1 MPHVAMKRKTE
12 MRKIEDLKR
21 HPLQAKYFTPP
32 TNAEIAAMADSL
44 QRDGL
49 QHPIHIL
56 PDGTIIAGHTRV
68 AGAEWNGWEEIE
80 CVVRWDLFE
89 QGEAAI
95 ERFFLD
101 DNKNRRQLGKLGMA
115 RIAAR
120 LMELEVEEGQR
131 RNGQGATRDFLG
143 KQFGLS
149 GRTLDRY
156 MKMIKAP
163 LPVQDAWDKKQLS
176 DADVRQVLASPE
188 RIQRKIA
195 QLIADGEL
203 PKAVVNKL
211 AVTLPA
217 PKKKLRTAMQ
227 SVPRSVQRVFDW
239 LSPEPLSYYNL
250 FLYADEL
257 PALKKA
263 LLQLTKLVAKLDKDK
278 GTNPLESEV
287 AKIKELL

>member
-115 RIAAR
+115 RIAVR

-143 KQFGLS
+143 KLFNVS

-156 MKMIKAP
+156 MKMTKAP

-176 DADVRQVLASPE
+176 NGDVQRVLASPKEVQGKIAE
-188 RIQRKIA
+188 RIA
-195 QLIADGEL
+195 NGEL
-203 PKAVVNKL
+203 PKAVVHQL

-227 SVPRSVQRVFDW
+227 SIPRSVQRVYDW
-239 LSPEPLSYYNL
+239 LSPKPLSYYIL
-250 FLYADEL
+250 FLYAGEL

-263 LLQLTKLVAKLDKDK
+263 SIQLTKLVAKLDKDK
-278 GTNPLESEV
+278 GTNPLEPVV
-287 AKIKELL
+287 ATIKKKL